1 MDPSG
6 QISSLDHEL
15 ACLSQRMPIEFF
27 SVTSDAREQEQKQVE
42 SHMRVCLKVL
52 PGFRGMV
59 TVSPS
64 EPILSEAAYQVMSQ
78 NDFNAPKALKEVMS
92 GFSVNKGDR
101 GEFAVMLLFTLAR
114 DAAVR
119 IRRAASAEHPRVIPV
134 VDFLTSLF
142 INHETIISALPSM
155 GGESMLKLE
164 AAFANSRIHFNHF
177 IKVHQH
183 AVINRKYLLWLLS
196 RGAAVLCGN
205 SQAGIDGIVPFVFR
219 DSHLQADN
227 IGVILW
233 QSKADRSF
241 SHIPKRNLF
250 DKMDPFK
257 LGIFDE
263 SDAKCIPVI
272 RIVFALLANTASV
285 KVLLPSDQTLSYPAY
300 DIWCSGISATCL
312 TPVQPHNE
320 DIWKHLVEASC
331 KWEAVYKVDDSR
343 TKELRMTMNPGI
355 AIDQAFWK
363 WTTLGSN

>member
-1 MDPSG
+1 MSASG
-6 QISSLDHEL
+6 QISSLEQGL

-27 SVTSDAREQEQKQVE
+27 SVTSDAREQERKQVE
-42 SHMRVCLKVL
+42 SHMRVCLRIL
-52 PGFRGMV
+52 PGFQGMV

-64 EPILSEAAYQVMSQ
+64 EPILSEAACQVMSQ
-78 NDFNAPKALKEVMS
+78 NGFNAPKVLKEVMS

-114 DAAVR
+114 DAAVQT
-119 IRRAASAEHPRVIPV
+119 RRAASAEHPLIIPV

-142 INHETIISALPSM
+142 TNRETITSALPSM
-155 GGESMLKLE
+155 GESTLKLE
-164 AAFANSRIHFNHF
+164 AAFANSRLHFNHF

-205 SQAGIDGIVPFVFR
+205 SQAGVDGIVPFVFR

-241 SHIPKRNLF
+241 SHNPKRYLF
-250 DKMDPFK
+250 DKMNPFK

-263 SDAKCIPVI
+263 SDAERIPVI

-285 KVLLPSDQTLSYPAY
+285 KILPNDQTLIYPAY

-312 TPVQPHNE
+312 TPVEPLNE
-320 DIWKHLVEASC
+320 DIWKHLVEVSC
-331 KWEAVYKVDDSR
+331 NWEAVYKADDSR
-343 TKELRMTMNPGI
+343 TKELRMTMNPGV
-355 AIDQAFWK
+355 AMDQAFWK
-363 WTTLGSN
+363 WTTLGPN